1 MNWKKGDQI
10 VQYETWG
17 GEIGT
22 ARPVTV
28 VENSPDRIAFYT
40 HPGVQFVTR
49 GIENR
54 RSMSF
59 SERMDLFTRALDPN
73 FGDFRPLTSPDRHVL
88 AICPPEAWFSVLLFW
103 SIDWQF
109 KFWYVNLQTPLQ
121 KSRLGVA
128 SQDCA
133 LDIVVRPD
141 MTWEWKDADEFE
153 ALVARGFFT
162 REEVSSVRSAA
173 DRIIAEIENRGAPF
187 NEGWEEW
194 RPDEDWPVPLL
205 PDDWHR
211 LTGWRGSDQ

>member
-1 MNWKKGDQI
+1 MHWNTGDQI

-28 VENSPDRIAFYT
+28 VEDSPDRIACYT
-40 HPGVQFVTR
+40 HPGVKFVTR

-54 RSMSF
+54 RSMSL

-73 FGDFRPLTSPDRHVL
+73 FGDFRTSTSPDRHVL
-88 AICPPEAWFSVLLFW
+88 AICEPESWYSILLFW

-109 KFWYVNLQTPLQ
+109 NSWYVNFQTPLQ
-121 KSRLGVA
+121 RSRLGVA

-153 ALVARGFFT
+153 GLVARGFFKDN
-162 REEVSSVRSAA
+162 EVANVKAEA
-173 DRIIAEIENRGAPF
+173 DRMIAKIENRDPPF
-187 NEGWEEW
+187 CDGWVDW
-194 RPDEDWPVPLL
+194 RPDTCWPIPHL
-205 PDDWHR
+205 PDYWSEV
-211 LTGWRGSDQ
+211 G

>member
-1 MNWKKGDQI
+1 MQWKTGDQI

-28 VENSPDRIAFYT
+28 VEDSAERIAFYT

-54 RSMSF
+54 RSMSL
-59 SERMDLFTRALDPN
+59 SERIVLFNRALDPN
-73 FGDFRPLTSPDRHVL
+73 FGDFRPVTSPDRHVL
-88 AICPPEAWFSVLLFW
+88 AICQSDAWHSVMLFW

-141 MTWEWKDADEFE
+141 MTWEWKDSDEFE
-153 ALVARGFFT
+153 ELVAMGFFS
-162 REEVSSVRSAA
+162 REEESSVRAAA
-173 DRIIAEIENRGAPF
+173 DRMIATIENRNSPF
-187 NEGWEEW
+187 NEGWEDW
-194 RPDEDWPVPLL
+194 RPCGNWPVPCL
-205 PDDWHR
+205 PDDWAQV
-211 LTGWRGSDQ
+211 G